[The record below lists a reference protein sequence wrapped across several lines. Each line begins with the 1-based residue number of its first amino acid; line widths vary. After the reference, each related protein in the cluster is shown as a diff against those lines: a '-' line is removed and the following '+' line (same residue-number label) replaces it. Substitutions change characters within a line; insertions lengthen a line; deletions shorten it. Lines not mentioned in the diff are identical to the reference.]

1 MRVVLVLLVLIVL
14 SLLARFVF
22 AKQGVKPLKHLFS
35 VVAQALGV
43 IYAYMLLLSIIQ
55 GHSLF

>member
-14 SLLARFVF
+14 SLLARSVF
-22 AKQGVKPLKHLFS
+22 AKQGAEFLKHLFS

-43 IYAYMLLLSIIQ
+43 IYVYMLLLSVIE
-55 GHSLF
+55 GHSFF